1 MLGDAISVPSC
12 EDASRSEAR
21 EAGYQPVS
29 VTVIMPIRNE
39 SGFIEKSLGA
49 VLSQDYPNALME
61 VIVADG
67 MSDDD
72 TRMRIATLSERH
84 PLIRVSVIDNP
95 QKIAPTGLNLALA
108 RARGDVIVRVDGHT
122 IIEPDYVRECVSA
135 LQRSGADN
143 VGGRMN
149 AVGQSDF
156 SEAVSLATSSRF
168 GVGGARFHYSDREE
182 WVDTVY
188 MGAWRRQVFDEIGTF
203 DEEQV
208 RNQDDEFNYRLR
220 QNNGKILLSQKIK
233 SRYFTRSSPYLLWR
247 QYYQYGFWKVRV
259 MQKHPGQIRVH
270 QLLPATFAAA
280 LTVGALLS
288 PFVAFVRWL
297 FLLTVVAYVVA
308 NFTASILIARRP
320 GFNWRIAPYL
330 PLIFA
335 TLHLAYGFGFLA
347 GLIKFAATGQ
357 LQPPRLREFAMRA
370 MRFAS

>member
-1 MLGDAISVPSC
+1 MLGDAISVPSR

-72 TRMRIATLSERH
+72 TRMRIATLSEIH

-156 SEAVSLATSSRF
+156 
-168 GVGGARFHYSDREE
+168 
-182 WVDTVY
+182 
-188 MGAWRRQVFDEIGTF
+188 
-203 DEEQV
+203 
-208 RNQDDEFNYRLR
+208 
-220 QNNGKILLSQKIK
+220 
-233 SRYFTRSSPYLLWR
+233 
-247 QYYQYGFWKVRV
+247 
-259 MQKHPGQIRVH
+259 
-270 QLLPATFAAA
+270 
-280 LTVGALLS
+280 
-288 PFVAFVRWL
+288 
-297 FLLTVVAYVVA
+297 
-308 NFTASILIARRP
+308 
-320 GFNWRIAPYL
+320 
-330 PLIFA
+330 
-335 TLHLAYGFGFLA
+335 
-347 GLIKFAATGQ
+347 
-357 LQPPRLREFAMRA
+357 
-370 MRFAS
+370 